1 MDIVQNI
8 YKYVNIYKVQ
18 TYYCLPLN
26 HALVCSKACC
36 TKCFFF
42 LNGRC
47 YHVSY
52 VGASILQTTNNRG
65 ESWRFSDINLT
76 ITIIQYTGQK
86 SSVLA
91 QS

>member
-1 MDIVQNI
+1 MLHQMV
-8 YKYVNIYKVQ
+8 
-18 TYYCLPLN
+18 
-26 HALVCSKACC
+26 
-36 TKCFFF
+36 FF

-65 ESWRFSDINLT
+65 ESWHFSDINLT

-91 QS
+91 QSEGMPPFTST